1 MKNYGDRIQAHYLA
15 VAGIEKAKALLYKDA
30 RERSRTARNH
40 SGELYNS
47 PDQFRDVSLGR
58 GQFRVV
64 RRARQDEGGGIVYG
78 VSDEEGRL
86 NINTVS
92 AESLVKLNGMTPDIV
107 AAIADW
113 RDGDN
118 AVSPGGAEAEY
129 YLSLQPP
136 YMPRNGPFQT
146 LRELLMVRGISSDLL
161 LRKDT
166 HQNGLLE
173 SAEDSV
179 ENSSRLDNQPS
190 DVDAGWAAMMT
201 VNSAVKNASA
211 SGADRVNIQSAD
223 ETALTGVHGITTD
236 IARAITAYRGQNRFQ
251 SIVDLLDVTRPQN
264 NQNRPPGNS
273 GSGGN
278 NSNQSQGGQSS
289 GAASGPK
296 VIDENLLLDIADDVT
311 ADSSDVQTGAVN
323 INTAS
328 LDVLACLPG
337 VDRDLAQA
345 IISHRQSSGFFAN
358 VAELLR
364 VPGMSSDILK
374 QVAPL
379 VSARSETFR
388 ILSEGKIASTGAR
401 QRIQVIVHI
410 GLHDITTLSYR
421 EDDL

>member
-1 MKNYGDRIQAHYLA
+1 
-15 VAGIEKAKALLYKDA
+15 
-30 RERSRTARNH
+30 
-40 SGELYNS
+40 
-47 PDQFRDVSLGR
+47 
-58 GQFRVV
+58 
-64 RRARQDEGGGIVYG
+64 
-78 VSDEEGRL
+78 
-86 NINTVS
+86 
-92 AESLVKLNGMTPDIV
+92 
-107 AAIADW
+107 
-113 RDGDN
+113 
-118 AVSPGGAEAEY
+118 
-129 YLSLQPP
+129 
-136 YMPRNGPFQT
+136 
-146 LRELLMVRGISSDLL
+146 
-161 LRKDT
+161 
-166 HQNGLLE
+166 
-173 SAEDSV
+173 
-179 ENSSRLDNQPS
+179 
-190 DVDAGWAAMMT
+190 
-201 VNSAVKNASA
+201 
-211 SGADRVNIQSAD
+211 
-223 ETALTGVHGITTD
+223 
-236 IARAITAYRGQNRFQ
+236 
-251 SIVDLLDVTRPQN
+251 
-264 NQNRPPGNS
+264 
-273 GSGGN
+273 
-278 NSNQSQGGQSS
+278 
-289 GAASGPK
+289 